1 MHFSTLIEK
10 LSAIFGAM
18 EKNDILTKSE
28 VVSDKASNLLHKLL
42 VRRNNVIA
50 CDNRMKNTYL
60 LPIIS
65 SHIRNNAVL
74 RILKRF

>member
-1 MHFSTLIEK
+1 MLKKNFFSWKRGLYLHFSTLIDK

-50 CDNRMKNTYL
+50 CDNRMKKYLFITY
-60 LPIIS
+60 
-65 SHIRNNAVL
+65 N
-74 RILKRF
+74 

>member
-1 MHFSTLIEK
+1 MHLSTLIDK

-18 EKNDILTKSE
+18 EKNDVLTKSE

-50 CDNRMKNTYL
+50 CDNRMKKYLFTTY
-60 LPIIS
+60 
-65 SHIRNNAVL
+65 N
-74 RILKRF
+74 